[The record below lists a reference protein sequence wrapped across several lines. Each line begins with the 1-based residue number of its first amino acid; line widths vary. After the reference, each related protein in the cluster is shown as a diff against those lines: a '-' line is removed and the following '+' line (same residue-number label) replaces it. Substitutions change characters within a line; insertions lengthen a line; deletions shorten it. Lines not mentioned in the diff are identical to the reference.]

1 MTSFHSRHLPPHMNI
16 TMTTASTGARGQ
28 HETRVYSDV
37 PDALID
43 LLRRINYHALNP
55 DEQRAA
61 LQELE
66 RYLCRVRQVRLRSA
80 SSPTEMKTCDL
91 TGVPRIV
98 IDMMNRYD
106 YTRVTC
112 ALIAIALPIVET
124 ALRAKKLLT

>member
-1 MTSFHSRHLPPHMNI
+1 
-16 TMTTASTGARGQ
+16 MTTVSTKESTNTGGQ
-28 HETRVYSDV
+28 HDTRVYTDV
-37 PDALID
+37 PDVLID

-66 RYLCRVRQVRLRSA
+66 RYLCRVHQVQLRSA

-98 IDMMNRYD
+98 VDMLNRYD
-106 YTRVTC
+106 YTRVTR
-112 ALIAIALPIVET
+112 ALIAIVLPIVEA